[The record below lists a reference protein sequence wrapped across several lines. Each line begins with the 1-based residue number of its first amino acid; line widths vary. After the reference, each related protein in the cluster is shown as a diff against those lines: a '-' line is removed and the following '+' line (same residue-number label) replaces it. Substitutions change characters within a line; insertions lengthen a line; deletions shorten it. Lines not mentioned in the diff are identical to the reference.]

1 MTLNKIPLAK
11 SYAEKAKAQ
20 IDTFMRTDIS
30 NITPAHLPIILSW
43 LTGKSMGVVASKL
56 SIIKYKEPNI
66 TTEKLLEKFY
76 QIL

>member
-1 MTLNKIPLAK
+1 MTINQVKLAK

-20 IDTFMRTDIS
+20 IDTYMRTDIE
-30 NITPAHLPIILSW
+30 NIEPAHLPIILSW
-43 LTGKSMGVVASKL
+43 LTGKSAGVCSSKL

>member
-1 MTLNKIPLAK
+1 MTLNKIPLSK

-30 NITPAHLPIILSW
+30 NITPSHLPIILSW
-43 LTGKSMGVVASKL
+43 LTGKSAGVCASKL

-66 TTEKLLEKFY
+66 TTEELLKKFY
-76 QIL
+76 QII